1 MSDRSRVRR
10 GLILARILSLTLAHK
25 SLLTISLLCVSGATA
40 AYLILPK
47 LFGNAIDEVANV
59 LEGGSISEEVI
70 LRISLTILAVSLVRG
85 ALTFG
90 QTYFGERL
98 SQAVAYD
105 IRNRFYD
112 HVQNLSFKFHDTYH
126 TGNLMS
132 RAITDVEA
140 FRMFIMASL
149 VRSPYFA
156 ILFFSTAGILI
167 WMDWVLGLVALSFMP
182 VLAILTAVLR
192 LHLRRIW
199 LRVQEDMADLST
211 TLQENMTGVRVVKA
225 FAAESYEEA
234 KYEASSAA
242 VSDDMVRASRIQA
255 LNTSVMV
262 FAYLVVIGLILGVG
276 GMRVIDGH
284 LTPGELASFVL
295 YMQILSLPVQSAGMV
310 VNSYARA
317 YSAGQ
322 RLFEVL
328 DYRSHVEEF
337 PGAREMPKSRG
348 HVRFNDVSFSYDGR
362 TPTLRNI
369 DIDATPGKVVAL
381 VGAPGSGKST
391 LVNLLPRFYDIS
403 SGSITVD
410 GVEIQETTLKS
421 LRRNIGMVQQD
432 VFLFTAS
439 LRDNIA
445 YGRED
450 ATMDEIVAAARV
462 AQLDD
467 YIQDLEDGYDTE
479 IGERGSTLSGGQ
491 RQRMSIARA
500 VLLDPPILILD
511 DSTAS
516 VDANTEEKIRT
527 AMEAVMKDRTTFVIA
542 HRLSTVHKADE
553 IIVLDRGRIAE
564 RGTHEE
570 LLAMGGAY
578 RRIYE
583 LQLRPQEE
591 VMMEFDVPAEVEA
604 AVR

>member
-1 MSDRSRVRR
+1 M
-10 GLILARILSLTLAHK
+10 ILARILALTLAHK
-25 SLLTISLLCVSGATA
+25 WLLAISLLCVSGATA
-40 AYLILPK
+40 AYLVLPW
-47 LFGNAIDEVANV
+47 LFGNAIDEVARV
-59 LEGGSISEEVI
+59 FDGGIISETTI

-112 HVQNLSFKFHDTYH
+112 HVQNLSFKFHDTHH

-167 WMDWVLGLVALSFMP
+167 WRDWLLGLVALSFMP

-225 FAAESYEEA
+225 FAAERYEEA
-234 KYEASSAA
+234 KYEASSSA
-242 VSDDMVRASRIQA
+242 VSDDMVRASRLQA

-262 FAYLVVIGLILGVG
+262 FAYLVVIGLILWIG
-276 GMRVIDGH
+276 GMKVIDGH
-284 LTPGELASFVL
+284 LTPGELASFL
-295 YMQILSLPVQSAGMV
+295 FYMQVLSLPVQHAGMV

-317 YSAGQ
+317 FSAGQ

-328 DYRSHVEEF
+328 DYRSPVQEK
-337 PGAREMPKSRG
+337 PRAQEMPKSIG

-362 TPTLRNI
+362 TPTLQNI
-369 DIDATPGKVVAL
+369 DIDAYPGKVVAL

-391 LVNLLPRFYDIS
+391 LVNLLPRFYDVT
-403 SGSITVD
+403 SGTVTVD
-410 GVEIQETTLKS
+410 GVDIRETTLKS

-450 ATMDEIVAAARV
+450 ASMDEIVAAAGV

-467 YIQDLEDGYDTE
+467 YIRGLDDGYDTE

-516 VDANTEEKIRT
+516 VDANTEDKIRT

-553 IIVLDRGRIAE
+553 IIVLDRGAGRRARDP
-564 RGTHEE
+564 RG
-570 LLAMGGAY
+570 AP
-578 RRIYE
+578 R
-583 LQLRPQEE
+583 
-591 VMMEFDVPAEVEA
+591 
-604 AVR
+604 

>member
-10 GLILARILSLTLAHK
+10 GLILARILSLTFAHK
-25 SLLTISLLCVSGATA
+25 WLLTVSLLCVSGATA
-40 AYLILPK
+40 AYLVLPK

-112 HVQNLSFKFHDTYH
+112 HVQSLSFKFHDTYH

-140 FRMFIMASL
+140 FRMFIMSSL

-182 VLAILTAVLR
+182 VLAVLTAVLR
-192 LHLRRIW
+192 MHLRRIW

-225 FAAESYEEA
+225 FAAERFEEA

-262 FAYLVVIGLILGVG
+262 FVYLVVIGLILGIG

-284 LTPGELASFVL
+284 LSPGELASFIL

-348 HVRFNDVSFSYDGR
+348 HVRFSDVSFSYDGR
-362 TPTLRNI
+362 TPTLQNV

-391 LVNLLPRFYDIS
+391 LVNLLPRFYDIA

-467 YIQDLEDGYDTE
+467 YIQGLEDGYDTE

-553 IIVLDRGRIAE
+553 IIVLDRGGSRSAGPT
-564 RGTHEE
+564 RSCWQWAAHT
-570 LLAMGGAY
+570 GAY
-578 RRIYE
+578 TSSS
-583 LQLRPQEE
+583 
-591 VMMEFDVPAEVEA
+591 
-604 AVR
+604 

>member
-1 MSDRSRVRR
+1 M
-10 GLILARILSLTLAHK
+10 
-25 SLLTISLLCVSGATA
+25 
-40 AYLILPK
+40 LPW
-47 LFGNAIDEVANV
+47 LFGNAIDEVYRTFN
-59 LEGGSISEEVI
+59 GGSVSEAAI
-70 LRISLTILAVSLVRG
+70 LSISLTILAVSLVRG

-112 HVQNLSFKFHDTYH
+112 HVQNLSFKFHDTHH

-156 ILFFSTAGILI
+156 ILFFATAGILI
-167 WMDWVLGLVALSFMP
+167 WRDWLLGLVALSFMP

-225 FAAESYEEA
+225 FAAERYEEA
-234 KYEASSAA
+234 KYEASSTA
-242 VSDDMVRASRIQA
+242 VSDDMIRASRLQA

-262 FAYLVVIGLILGVG
+262 FAYLVVIGLILWVG
-276 GMRVIDGH
+276 GARVIDGH
-284 LTPGELASFVL
+284 LTPGELASFL
-295 YMQILSLPVQSAGMV
+295 FYMQILSLPVQQAGMV

-317 YSAGQ
+317 FSAGQ

-328 DYRSHVEEF
+328 DYRSPVQEN
-337 PGAREMPKSRG
+337 ARAAAMPKSSG
-348 HVRFNDVSFSYDGR
+348 HVRFNNVSFSYDGR
-362 TPTLRNI
+362 TPALQNI
-369 DIDATPGKVVAL
+369 DIDASPGKVIAV

-391 LVNLLPRFYDIS
+391 LVNLLPRFYDVT
-403 SGSITVD
+403 SGSITID
-410 GVEIQETTLKS
+410 GVDIREATLKS

-439 LRDNIA
+439 LKDNIA

-450 ATMDEIVAAARV
+450 ASMDAIVAAARV

-467 YIQDLEDGYDTE
+467 YIQGLEEGYDTE

-570 LLAMGGAY
+570 LLARGGAY

-591 VMMEFDVPAEVEA
+591 VMMEFDVPAEMEA

>member
-10 GLILARILSLTLAHK
+10 VLILARILALTFAHK
-25 SLLTISLLCVSGATA
+25 WLLGISLLCVSGATA
-40 AYLILPK
+40 AYLVLPK

-59 LEGGSISEEVI
+59 LEGGSVSEDVI
-70 LRISLTILAVSLVRG
+70 LGIAITILAVSVVRG
-85 ALTFG
+85 VLTFG

-112 HVQNLSFKFHDTYH
+112 HVQNLSFKFHDTHH

-156 ILFFSTAGILI
+156 ILFFSTAAILI
-167 WMDWVLGLVALSFMP
+167 WMDWILGLVALSFMP
-182 VLAILTAVLR
+182 VLALLTAVLR

-225 FAAESYEEA
+225 FAAERYEEA
-234 KYEASSAA
+234 KYQASSSA
-242 VSDDMVRASRIQA
+242 VSDDMIRASRLQA
-255 LNTSVMV
+255 LNTSIMV
-262 FAYLVVIGLILGVG
+262 FVYLVVIGLILGIG

-295 YMQILSLPVQSAGMV
+295 YMQILSLPVQHAGMV

-328 DYRSHVEEF
+328 DYRSPVQEK
-337 PGAREMPKSRG
+337 PRADAMPKSRG
-348 HVRFNDVSFSYDGR
+348 HVRFDNVSFSYDGR

-369 DIDATPGKVVAL
+369 DIDARPGKVIAL

-391 LVNLLPRFYDIS
+391 LVNLLPRFYDVT

-410 GVEIQETTLKS
+410 GVDIT
-421 LRRNIGMVQQD
+421 
-432 VFLFTAS
+432 
-439 LRDNIA
+439 RD
-445 YGRED
+445 
-450 ATMDEIVAAARV
+450 
-462 AQLDD
+462 
-467 YIQDLEDGYDTE
+467 
-479 IGERGSTLSGGQ
+479 
-491 RQRMSIARA
+491 
-500 VLLDPPILILD
+500 DP
-511 DSTAS
+511 
-516 VDANTEEKIRT
+516 
-527 AMEAVMKDRTTFVIA
+527 
-542 HRLSTVHKADE
+542 
-553 IIVLDRGRIAE
+553 
-564 RGTHEE
+564 
-570 LLAMGGAY
+570 
-578 RRIYE
+578 
-583 LQLRPQEE
+583 
-591 VMMEFDVPAEVEA
+591 
-604 AVR
+604 